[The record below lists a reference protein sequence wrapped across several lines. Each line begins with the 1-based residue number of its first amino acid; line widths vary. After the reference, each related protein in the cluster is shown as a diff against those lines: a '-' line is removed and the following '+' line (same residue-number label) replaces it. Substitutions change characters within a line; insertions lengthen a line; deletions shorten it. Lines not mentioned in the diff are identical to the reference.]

1 MLNVERLLEE
11 LRFVTI
17 YPDKHNQSVW
27 AEAETEVPLPADA
40 DRDVM
45 FVDGVEAP
53 RPSACGSF
61 GCLAGNTA
69 IHEPGVEL
77 DWYEADYY
85 LNDGKKVVAWR
96 ADYLLNETEAS
107 DWLGNGRVPKLI
119 KSKARELLGLTQHQ
133 AGLLFDGDNTLD
145 ELWRLAEQF
154 SGGEIIADKYDKW
167 LTKSYGYALAERE
180 ALEEA
185 K

>member
-17 YPDKHNQSVW
+17 YPDKHNQGVW
-27 AEAETEVPLPADA
+27 AEAETEAPLPADA
-40 DRDVM
+40 DRDM
-45 FVDGVEAP
+45 ETVDDIEAP

-85 LNDGKKVVAWR
+85 LNDGKKVVIWQ

-107 DWLGNGRVPKLI
+107 DWNSRVPKRI
-119 KSKARELLGLTQHQ
+119 KSKARELLGLTPHQ
-133 AGLLFDGDNTLD
+133 AEQLFDGDNTLD

-154 SGGEIIADKYDKW
+154 SGGEIIADKHDKW
-167 LTKSYGYALAERE
+167 SEKSYGYALADRE
-180 ALEEA
+180 ASEKA